1 MHSPELMN
9 MIKDEPPLPA
19 SARFIASGPLNA
31 LMAEAARLGR
41 QIERERKQAQREA
54 NVHCNYK
61 FCRRNKCGQYK
72 IRCCW
77 KKTFEEQKA
86 CADSRG
92 YEKEEVLV
100 PEVV

>member
-1 MHSPELMN
+1 MHAQELMD

-19 SARFIASGPLNA
+19 SARFIASGPLNE
-31 LMAEAARLGR
+31 LMTEAARLGR

-61 FCRRNKCGQYK
+61 FCRKKCKLFKVRSCY
-72 IRCCW
+72 

-86 CADSRG
+86 CADSGG
-92 YEKEEVLV
+92 YEREEVLV

>member
-1 MHSPELMN
+1 MHAKELMD

-19 SARFIASGPLNA
+19 SARFIASGPMNA
-31 LMAEAARLGR
+31 LMVEAARLGR

-61 FCRRNKCGQYK
+61 FCRKKCLK
-72 IRCCW
+72 FKERRCW
-77 KKTFEEQKA
+77 EKTFEEQKA

-100 PEVV
+100 PKVV

>member
-1 MHSPELMN
+1 MHAQELMD

-19 SARFIASGPLNA
+19 SARLIASGPLNA
-31 LMAEAARLGR
+31 LMAEAARIDR
-41 QIERERKQAQREA
+41 QIERERKKVEHDSNLR
-54 NVHCNYK
+54 CNYK
-61 FCRRNKCGQYK
+61 FCRKKCKKFKERACY
-72 IRCCW
+72 

>member
-1 MHSPELMN
+1 MYAQELMN

-19 SARFIASGPLNA
+19 SARFIASGPMNA
-31 LMAEAARLGR
+31 LMTEAARLGR

-61 FCRRNKCGQYK
+61 FCRKKCKLFKVRSCY
-72 IRCCW
+72 